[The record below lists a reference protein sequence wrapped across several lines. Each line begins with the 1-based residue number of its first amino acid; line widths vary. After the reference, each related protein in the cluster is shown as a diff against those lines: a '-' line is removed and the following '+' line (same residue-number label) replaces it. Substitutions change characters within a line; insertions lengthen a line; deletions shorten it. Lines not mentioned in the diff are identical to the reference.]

1 MTATTWETVT
11 SLQLSLTVCVWERD
25 SGVTNAGHMY
35 KWCWCLRL
43 IKQLRSHWPSKRKAE
58 RGRLEIRNNKQSHPN
73 QKHFNMPTNR
83 KRRRRGNAT
92 GPNWTFAR
100 HDGDVFRSVF
110 ASMFLPV
117 DSELHLWIIWHFFL
131 WQTRAGWKFQGFLTS
146 TNINIWIRCRFFKNL
161 RMHWSRVELLCFLF
175 FLESPQGKNACCISF
190 CEEWRLM
197 KFTSLHYKYRPI
209 LVNNDQHDS

>member
-117 DSELHLWIIWHFFL
+117 DSELHLWIIWHFF
-131 WQTRAGWKFQGFLTS
+131 FLT
-146 TNINIWIRCRFFKNL
+146 NK
-161 RMHWSRVELLCFLF
+161 SRVEISRLLDKHEYQYLNTLPIFQKLANALEQGWVVVLSF
-175 FLESPQGKNACCISF
+175 FPRIPSGEECVLHFILRGVASDEVYFSPLQIQTRPGK
-190 CEEWRLM
+190 
-197 KFTSLHYKYRPI
+197 
-209 LVNNDQHDS
+209 